1 MSIKLITPRSSAFP
15 AISSQAT
22 AGPSRRPPGP
32 ETGRKSQPPARSKD
46 SGGGLFLSGEH
57 YYRQIDDLCLNI
69 CVAKKI
75 DDQHWTDFLQASL
88 RITNQIG
95 RQGKVTIAS
104 FEHAHPSAWQ
114 RRLTSEFLS
123 RNSVPT
129 MARMGIVSDSP
140 LVRGAVIAL
149 GWTIPK
155 ATMRSFASRDSEGCL
170 KWLKEV
176 ASFDLEIAVAAWQE
190 GLAQLRR

>member
-1 MSIKLITPRSSAFP
+1 MSMKLITPRSSAFP
-15 AISSQAT
+15 ASAS
-22 AGPSRRPPGP
+22 RPPGAD
-32 ETGRKSQPPARSKD
+32 TSRTSQRPAHIRD
-46 SGGGLFLSGEH
+46 SGGGLFLNGDH

-75 DDQHWTDFLQASL
+75 DDEQWADFLQASL

-123 RNSVPT
+123 RNNVPT
-129 MARMGIVSDSP
+129 MARIGIVSESP
-140 LVRGAVIAL
+140 LVRGAVTAL
-149 GWTIPK
+149 GWALPK
-155 ATMRSFASRDSEGCL
+155 ATMRSFASRDAEGCL

-176 ASFDLEIAVAAWQE
+176 ASFELETAVAAWRE
-190 GLAQLRR
+190 GSAQLRR